1 MSVAQNRIKRANAP
15 SGSRE
20 CTAVPNVGVNK

>member
-1 MSVAQNRIKRANAP
+1 MSAAQNRFKLTNAP

-20 CTAVPNVGVNK
+20 CTSVPNVGVNK